1 MACRRARLGRGVA
14 DSALILVIAVL
25 AAGAACVAPG
35 LARAQAASPGVS
47 ISTQPALQP
56 AFSPNIYDY
65 ATRCE
70 PAESVTAAVSDGNG
84 TPVSVDQQPVERTSF
99 TTSLRIGAGQSYSFT
114 VGAGAGRATYNVRCL
129 PANFPGYTAQE
140 FSQPQASYYLVTP
153 SAADAAAPAAPY
165 VALFDS
171 NGVPIWWYSETG
183 GTPVDANLTPSGDL
197 SWDVVKNVVAR
208 KTPPAGPWEMTAG
221 YGESSGVNLVVHN
234 LDGTLLN
241 TLETVGSPTDF
252 HEGLPLADGDFLMT
266 SYAPRTGVNLS
277 PVFYA
282 PGATLDA
289 AFQIVQ
295 PNGAVLYKWDA
306 ANLITPTESK
316 RWWTALDFGYPG
328 VPGAIWDYQH
338 IDSVVPD
345 GEGYLVSLAH
355 DDAVYLINAGNGS
368 IEWKL
373 GGTKTPQS
381 LTIVGDPDAST
392 DFGAQSDAQ
401 VWPDGTISVFDNG
414 IARRRPPRVLRFRID
429 PQNRTA
435 TLIQTITDPSIVT
448 SPCCGSAR
456 LLPGGDWAIDWGG
469 SQLFEEL
476 TPGGQ
481 PALSVTFAYPYFT
494 YQAVPILPGQ
504 LPLSALLTGMNQME
518 PRTPSGASPPALSGL
533 RAFYAG
539 RGVKVRFKLAWRGTV
554 RFTIGRAAPGQVEG
568 WRCAPLAAG
577 APPPVHRCT
586 AFTGVGSSF
595 SRSGADGSNG
605 LLVGHRLGAGKYML
619 SATPILGRR
628 RGLTEAAV
636 FRVG

>member
-1 MACRRARLGRGVA
+1 MARRAQLVRGVA
-14 DSALILVIAVL
+14 DSALIFAITAL
-25 AAGAACVAPG
+25 AAGSALVAPAR
-35 LARAQAASPGVS
+35 ARAQAAGATGVS

-56 AFSPNIYDY
+56 AFAPNIYDY

-70 PAESVTAAVSDGNG
+70 PAESVTVAVSDGNG

-99 TTSLRIGAGQSYSFT
+99 TTSLPIGGGQSYSFT
-114 VGAGAGRATYNVRCL
+114 VGTGAGGATYNVRCL
-129 PANFPGYTAQE
+129 PANFPGYAAQE

-153 SAADAAAPAAPY
+153 SAADASAPASPY
-165 VALFDS
+165 VVLFDS
-171 NGVPIWWYSETG
+171 NGVPVWWYSETT
-183 GTPVDANLTPSGDL
+183 GTPVDANLTPNGDL
-197 SWDVVKNVVAR
+197 SWDVVKNVITR

-221 YGESSGVNLVVHN
+221 FGEPSGVDLVVHN
-234 LDGTLLN
+234 LDGTPLN

-266 SYAPRTGVNLS
+266 SYAPRTGVSLS

-289 AFQIVQ
+289 GFQIVE
-295 PNGAVLYKWDA
+295 PNGTVQYRWDA
-306 ANLITPTESK
+306 ANLITPAESK

-328 VPGAIWDYQH
+328 VPGPIWDYQH

-355 DDAVYLINAGNGS
+355 DDAVYLINASNGS

-373 GGTKTPQS
+373 GGTQTPQS

-414 IARRRPPRVLRFRID
+414 IDRRRPPRVLRFRID
-429 PQNRTA
+429 PRSRTA
-435 TLIQTITDPSIVT
+435 TLIQTITNPSIVT

-469 SQLFEEL
+469 SQTFEEL
-476 TPGGQ
+476 TPGGP
-481 PALSVTFAYPYFT
+481 PALRVTFAYPYFT

-504 LPLSALLTGMNQME
+504 LMLSALHTAMNQME
-518 PRTPSGASPPALSGL
+518 PRTPSGASPPTLSRL

-539 RGVKVRFKLAWRGTV
+539 RGVKVRLRTRLARDRQIHDRTRYPGPARGMALRTA
-554 RFTIGRAAPGQVEG
+554 RPRRRPGRCTP
-568 WRCAPLAAG
+568 
-577 APPPVHRCT
+577 CT
-586 AFTGVGSSF
+586 AFTGVEF
-595 SRSGADGSNG
+595 A
-605 LLVGHRLGAGKYML
+605 LLA
-619 SATPILGRR
+619 RR
-628 RGLTEAAV
+628 RR
-636 FRVG
+636 RVERASPSTIAWAQASTC